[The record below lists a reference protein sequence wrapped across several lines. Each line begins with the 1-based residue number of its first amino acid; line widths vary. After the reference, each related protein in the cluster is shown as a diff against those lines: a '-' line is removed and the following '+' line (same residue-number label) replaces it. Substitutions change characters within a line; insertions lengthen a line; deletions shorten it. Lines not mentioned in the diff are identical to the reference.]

1 MLALFGN
8 ISGLEVGLIVLLAV
22 MIFGSRLP
30 EVASRVYTQ
39 FRRFREGVDRFRRD
53 TGIDREMREI
63 QRSVRDAAWRKDIQI
78 NLEAPEHE
86 TQENTEASM
95 PAQNVPA
102 RRSTQA
108 ALPGDPYAQ
117 APEEQERTKDVGLS
131 SDAEGSAE
139 PNPED
144 TKT

>member
-8 ISGLEVGLIVLLAV
+8 ISGLEVGLILLLAV

-63 QRSVRDAAWRKDIQI
+63 QRSVRDAAWRKDLQI

-86 TQENTEASM
+86 TMEHTEVSM

-102 RRSTQA
+102 RRSTGA
-108 ALPGDPYAQ
+108 ALPSDPYSNSPQ
-117 APEEQERTKDVGLS
+117 EQERTKDVGLP
-131 SDAEGSAE
+131 SDPQGLAE

>member
-8 ISGLEVGLIVLLAV
+8 ISGLEVGLILLLAV
-22 MIFGSRLP
+22 MIFGRRLP

-63 QRSVRDAAWRKDIQI
+63 QRNVRDAAWRKEIQI
-78 NLEAPEHE
+78 NLEAPEQE
-86 TQENTEASM
+86 TMEHTEASM
-95 PAQNVPA
+95 PAQNVPSKRA
-102 RRSTQA
+102 PQA
-108 ALPGDPYAQ
+108 SVPRDPLAEAPG
-117 APEEQERTKDVGLS
+117 EQERTKDVGLS
-131 SDAEGSAE
+131 PAAEDPAGSS
-139 PNPED
+139 PED